1 MTILTDVLRQE
12 GYTSACDLLHDWALM
27 TALSCLD
34 QYRAECEAF
43 ETKYHMS
50 LDEFERLAHRQKGVE
65 DFQQEEDIEDWE
77 FCASALKWWQ
87 ARVQEL
93 RRAGDT

>member
-1 MTILTDVLRQE
+1 MTVLTDVLRQE
-12 GYTSACDLLHDWALM
+12 GYASAQGVLRDWALM
-27 TALSCLD
+27 TALSRLD

-50 LDEFERLAHRQKGVE
+50 LNEVERLAHRQKGTE
-65 DFQQEEDIEDWE
+65 DFQREEDIEDWE

-87 ARVQEL
+87 AKVQEL
-93 RRAGDT
+93 RCAGDS